1 MAEKKK
7 SKFKKILKNSP
18 LNIKGAFEGYKR
30 LSKNPTV
37 KKALKNSPLNIKGAF
52 KGYKKLGKKLLEIKK

>member
-7 SKFKKILKNSP
+7 SKLKK
-18 LNIKGAFEGYKR
+18 
-30 LSKNPTV
+30 V
-37 KKALKNSPLNIKGAF
+37 LKNSPLNIKGAF